1 MVYPTKRYL
10 IFTKKRNNL
19 IIDVFIEI
27 KSINENKKRLTKT
40 KEKFISDA
48 IFIHGDK
55 YDYSLDIEGRITK
68 QMKKDYECRCGA
80 KKCRGTMLA
89 TKEK

>member
-1 MVYPTKRYL
+1 
-10 IFTKKRNNL
+10 
-19 IIDVFIEI
+19 VFIYA
-27 KSINENKKRLTKT
+27 KRALKVG
-40 KEKFISDA
+40 EELF
-48 IFIHGDK
+48 

-89 TKEK
+89 IKDK